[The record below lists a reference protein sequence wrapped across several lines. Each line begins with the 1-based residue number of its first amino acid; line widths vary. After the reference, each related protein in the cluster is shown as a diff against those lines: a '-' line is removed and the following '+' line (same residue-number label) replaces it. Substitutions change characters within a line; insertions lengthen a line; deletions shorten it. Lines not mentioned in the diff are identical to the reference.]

1 MAIKLDLEIDD
12 INLALGALGNLP
24 YGQVEPLINKIRNQ
38 VVPQLPS
45 DMVPQ
50 NAPATNTAN

>member
-1 MAIKLDLEIDD
+1 MAIKLELEIDD

-38 VVPQLPS
+38 TVPQLPA

-50 NAPATNTAN
+50 NAPVAD